1 MAMQLLRSSIT
12 ALLLCAALTVSAQD
26 KTAFT
31 WYFGS
36 AGGLSFAA
44 DTVLPV
50 PAPTMAAGGGTA
62 VVSDP
67 VTGKV
72 LFYTDGS
79 TVWNAA
85 GTVVKSDVCA
95 SCTSATQSA
104 VIVPYP
110 GREGKYYLFTTSDQ
124 SSYPNGEARVSLI
137 EVAGSTVV
145 VGDPERIVQGVTEKV
160 TAIKACNGSDYWV
173 VFKMVSGQFRSYRV
187 KFAAGFDTTSL
198 VVTDGMIPLSSAD
211 QVGGEMKISP
221 DGKML
226 VAVNESA
233 GIELYRFNNATG
245 QLTNIERWGVGTRHY
260 GCSFSPNSKLLYVGR
275 GGTEPT
281 EARQILQYDVTAAQV
296 SATVDVIGATAFGY
310 APGGMQLAPNGR
322 LYIARPSS
330 TVLAGIMA
338 PNTRGRTCGF
348 VDSHI
353 NIPGATV
360 GWDLP
365 NFPQQLFTTLFSG
378 RDTVIC
384 ARQPIRLGRPP
395 VPGYSYT
402 WTPAEFLDD
411 FTFAQ
416 PTAVISANTTFTVVA
431 TDQLGCQ
438 TVQTVSVVIIPPA
451 KIKVS
456 QDTTVCAGTTATLR
470 ASGGVRY
477 QWRQAPGL
485 VNASSATPQV
495 TPQRTTTYVV
505 DVVDSI
511 GCVATD
517 SVRVYVSPDP
527 DIRYEG
533 RDTTVCIG
541 EPAVLGRPAVSGLRY
556 EWTPAALLDDAT
568 SAQPT
573 ARLSQTTT
581 FRLRVIDPKRGCE
594 VLRQV
599 TVTAVPRPNISLTQD
614 TAICVGE
621 SVGLRVSGGLVYR
634 WSPSTG
640 LSDTTQPNVIANPAV
655 TTRYVVAVTG
665 ATGCTASDTV
675 TVTVRDRPAPVIE
688 APKGVICSCDSIEI
702 LAPPGFVSY
711 VWSNGRVGPRLVVRE
726 AGSYFVRVTD
736 RLGCEGVSNTV
747 RLDSTFVRADVALT
761 LSAPAAR
768 DGQRVVL
775 GIELRNARDVAS
787 CLGDEVRFVVGM
799 TPKVLVPVGR
809 TVSYD
814 MWMTRTFIDVKAAL
828 TEASDRIL
836 LEVPCT
842 VTLGGAEAATIA
854 VDKLTDGACDVAVQ
868 GDSVTFTLDEI
879 CRIGGIPRL
888 FNDGVFEGIVISI
901 GPNPA
906 SDVATVRL
914 LADRPCP
921 LSITVHDVTG
931 RTVYGAATSV
941 EAGWTQIDV
950 PVSDLGGGLYV
961 VRVAG
966 AGVSAAS
973 LMEVYR

>member
-1 MAMQLLRSSIT
+1 MTI
-12 ALLLCAALTVSAQD
+12 SAQD

-31 WYFGS
+31 WYFGN
-36 AGGLSFAA
+36 GCGLSFAG
-44 DTVLPV
+44 DTVV
-50 PAPTMAAGGGTA
+50 PISAATMATAGGTA

-85 GTVVKSDVCA
+85 GTIVKSDVCA

-104 VIVPYP
+104 LIVPYP

-124 SSYPNGEARVSLI
+124 STYPNGEARVSLI
-137 EVAGSTVV
+137 DVSGSTVV
-145 VGDPERIVQGVTEKV
+145 VGEPETIMRGVAEKV

-198 VVTDGMIPLSSAD
+198 VVTDGMLPLTSAD

-226 VAVNESA
+226 VAVNEAA
-233 GIELYRFNNATG
+233 GIELYHFNNTTG
-245 QLTNIERWGVGTRHY
+245 QISAIERWGVGTRHY

-281 EARQILQYDVTAAQV
+281 EARQVLQYDVTAAQV
-296 SATVDVIGATAFGY
+296 STTGDVIGATAFGY
-310 APGGMQLAPNGR
+310 APGSMQLAPNGR
-322 LYIARPSS
+322 LYIARATSS
-330 TVLAGIMA
+330 VLAGIMS
-338 PNTRGRTCGF
+338 PNIRGRACGF

-353 NIPGATV
+353 NIPGGTV

-365 NFPQQLFTTLFSG
+365 NFPQQLFTTQFAG
-378 RDTVIC
+378 RDTVVC
-384 ARQPIRLGRPP
+384 ARQPIRLGRPA
-395 VPGYSYT
+395 VPGYTYL
-402 WTPAEFLDD
+402 WTPADFLDD

-416 PTAVISANTTFTVVA
+416 PTAVITANTTFTVIA

-527 DIRYEG
+527 DVLFEG

-541 EPAVLGRPAVSGLRY
+541 EPAMLGRPAVPGLRY

-573 ARLSQTTT
+573 ARLAQTTT
-581 FRLRVIDPKRGCE
+581 FRLRVVDPKRNCE

-599 TVTAVPRPNISLTQD
+599 TVTAVPRPNINLTQD
-614 TAICVGE
+614 TSICVGE
-621 SVGLRVSGGLVYR
+621 SVSLRASGGLRYR
-634 WSPSTG
+634 WSPSRG
-640 LSDTTQPNVIANPAV
+640 LSDTTQPNVVANPTV
-655 TTRYVVAVTG
+655 TTTYVVAVTG
-665 ATGCTASDTV
+665 ATGCIASDTV
-675 TVTVRDRPAPVIE
+675 TVTVRSRPAPVIE
-688 APKGVICSCDSIEI
+688 APKGAICSCDSVEI
-702 LAPPGFVSY
+702 LAPPGYVSY

-726 AGSYFVRVTD
+726 AGSYFVRVVD

-747 RLDSTFVRADVALT
+747 SLDSSFVQADVALT

-775 GIELRNARDVAS
+775 GIELRNARDIAS
-787 CLGDEVRFVVGM
+787 CLGDDVRFVVGM

-814 MWMTRTFIDVKAAL
+814 LWMTRTFVDIATNLSQDR
-828 TEASDRIL
+828 DRIL
-836 LEVPCT
+836 LEMPCT
-842 VTLGGAEAATIA
+842 VTLGGAEAATIR
-854 VDKLTDGACDVAVQ
+854 VEKVTDGACDVIVR
-868 GDSVTFTLDEI
+868 GDSVTFSLDEI

-888 FNDGVFEGIVISI
+888 FHDGVFEGIIVSI

-914 LADRPCP
+914 LADQPRP
-921 LSITVHDVTG
+921 LTISVHDVQG
-931 RTVYGAATSV
+931 RTVYAAAAQSV
-941 EAGWTQIDV
+941 VGWTAVDV
-950 PVSDLGGGLYV
+950 PVAGLGSGLYV
-961 VRVAG
+961 VRVMG
-966 AGVSAAS
+966 ADVSASS